1 MDYFLLYFTLK
12 VFICDIFE
20 YLSLQDLFDIIYYE
34 AILFLLGLLVRLTC
48 TDLRK
53 LIINSGINQG
63 YHVEKGWLTLIFWI

>member
-34 AILFLLGLLVRLTC
+34 AI
-48 TDLRK
+48 
-53 LIINSGINQG
+53 
-63 YHVEKGWLTLIFWI
+63 